1 MDVGWNRQYG
11 KKVDK
16 IGNAKMES
24 KSPEQFIGMSPKE
37 YGEKYHEHL
46 LEQYKLYVE
55 MADKVSE
62 RRQSANNYLLTVN
75 SILVS
80 LFGVLTGLG
89 STLEQRLWWYFIPLA
104 GILVSITWA
113 ALIRSYRQLNSG
125 KFEVIHRIE
134 SQLPAALYDTEWK
147 ILEQGRGKRYLSFTH
162 VEQYVPWIFAGLY
175 VLLMII
181 SLLKVII
188 GGA

>member
-1 MDVGWNRQYG
+1 MISSEQSMG
-11 KKVDK
+11 KP
-16 IGNAKMES
+16 
-24 KSPEQFIGMSPKE
+24 PEE

-80 LFGVLTGLG
+80 LFGVLSTFG
-89 STLEQRLWWYFIPLA
+89 SIAGQHIWRYFLPLA
-104 GILVSITWA
+104 GLLVSITWA
-113 ALIRSYRQLNSG
+113 TLIRSYRQLNSG
-125 KFEVIHRIE
+125 KFEVIHRLE

-147 ILEQGRGKRYLSFTH
+147 ILEEGNGEQYLPFTH
-162 VEQYVPWIFAGLY
+162 VEQFVPWIFAGLY
-175 VLLMII
+175 VLLMAIA
-181 SLLKVII
+181 LLSKY
-188 GGA
+188 